1 MSAII
6 TVWVND
12 PLVAVIVSKKVPVG
26 GFLGTVIVSV
36 AEADTPLGFTMLGTI
51 APVTPFGSP
60 ETVNVTGC
68 ENPLSEVTLSVTL
81 ADWDLLR
88 LMEPTEAPMEK
99 SVILTV
105 STVDLVTK
113 PVEAVIVNANVLG
126 VAALVALTTTRADA
140 VVPGFRNMNVGT
152 IDAVTPTGAPD
163 I

>member
-1 MSAII
+1 VSVIV

-12 PLVAVIVSKKVPVG
+12 PLVAVIVSRKVPVG

-36 AEADTPLGFTMLGTI
+36 EEADTPLGFTMLGTI

-60 ETVNVTGC
+60 ETVNVTGS

-88 LMEPTEAPMEK
+88 LTEPTEAPMEK

-105 STVDLVTK
+105 STVVLVTK
-113 PVEAVIVNANVLG
+113 PDDAVIVNGNVLA
-126 VAALVALTTTRADA
+126 VVALEALIVMRADT
-140 VVPGFRNMNVGT
+140 VVPGSRDMDVGT